1 MSILLPKGW
10 NIKINWNPQ
19 PFLTLC
25 PPLKKWVGGR
35 HQGVSPFIAD
45 LMGYIINTMAVQ
57 NCGTRNWLLFIGK
70 MRFST
75 WSIGFLERF
84 WGGASSRTFGS
95 TLTGGFGDDH
105 SEANDLCSFTKNPPW
120 PRFGG
125 SYPARWRV
133 WDLPWPALF
142 LWWTLL
148 QKNVW
153 KMGGYFQREWF
164 RTPHDEPHDQN
175 RCVLQVL
182 NLYRF
187 WPMLMSVQMN
197 RIQVHKGVKKDIAS
211 KTYLRKKTPWKLL
224 RSFQPLLS
232 SR

>member
-25 PPLKKWVGGR
+25 PPSKNGSAG
-35 HQGVSPFIAD
+35 
-45 LMGYIINTMAVQ
+45 
-57 NCGTRNWLLFIGK
+57 GTRALAHLLQIWWDTSSTRWRSKIVVHEIGYCSSGK
-70 MRFST
+70 
-75 WSIGFLERF
+75 WGFQRDPLAF
-84 WGGASSRTFGS
+84 WRDFGGGASSRTFGS

-125 SYPARWRV
+125 SHPARWRV

-153 KMGGYFQREWF
+153 KMGGVF
-164 RTPHDEPHDQN
+164 P
-175 RCVLQVL
+175 
-182 NLYRF
+182 
-187 WPMLMSVQMN
+187 
-197 RIQVHKGVKKDIAS
+197 KGMV
-211 KTYLRKKTPWKLL
+211 
-224 RSFQPLLS
+224 
-232 SR
+232 